1 MRERGSSWIRGALR
15 DMTSLCGQQFP
26 IAAHA
31 CDLDLSLQIHE
42 ILVEEGHLNVDKAAD
57 HKKDWQ
63 VMLATMR
70 QLGRGA
76 DADAFFDAKLRSRTP
91 WVHAMQMPSTFN
103 AKLAT
108 KEPRPFV
115 DSAAN
120 RVAERLRASSEAI
133 IAEYHAYEA
142 LVRNGGAA
150 AIYDG
155 DHPESWMT
163 QEDGGGHCGRRQACA
178 GSRRGA

>member
-1 MRERGSSWIRGALR
+1 
-15 DMTSLCGQQFP
+15 
-26 IAAHA
+26 
-31 CDLDLSLQIHE
+31 
-42 ILVEEGHLNVDKAAD
+42 
-57 HKKDWQ
+57 
-63 VMLATMR
+63 MLATMR

-120 RVAERLRASSEAI
+120 RVAERLRASSAAI

-163 QEDGGGHCGRRQACA
+163 QEDGGGHWEYLYLRHGPTWDAELCGH
-178 GSRRGA
+178 RGLFR